1 MVILGVDY
9 GEKRVGLAIATPD
22 SSPERLAVIPGGSE
36 ALNGVTEAVLTH
48 QASTVV
54 VGLPRNLDGNDTA
67 QTKLVREF
75 ATRLEAELDGIPVVL
90 QDEADTSNIA
100 RKRLKGQN
108 MSDKEIKQ
116 WLDAE
121 AAAVILEDFRL

>member
-9 GEKRVGLAIATPD
+9 GEKRVGLAIATPN
-22 SSPERLAVIPGGSE
+22 SSPERMAVIPGG
-36 ALNGVTEAVLTH
+36 GEAVDGVVKAVLAH
-48 QASTVV
+48 EVGTVV
-54 VGLPRNLDGNDTA
+54 VGLPRNLDGDDTT
-67 QTKLVREF
+67 QTRLVRQF
-75 ATRLEAELDGIPVVL
+75 ATRLEAELGGIPVVL

-100 RKRLKGQN
+100 RGRLTRQK

-121 AAAVILEDFRL
+121 AAAVILEDFKQ

>member
-9 GEKRVGLAIATPD
+9 GEKRVGLAIATPN
-22 SSPERLAVIPGGSE
+22 SSPERMAVIPGGD
-36 ALNGVTEAVLTH
+36 EAVDGVVKAVLAH
-48 QASTVV
+48 EVGTVV
-54 VGLPRNLDGNDTA
+54 VGLPRNLDGDDTT
-67 QTKLVREF
+67 QTRLVRQF
-75 ATRLEAELDGIPVVL
+75 ATRLEAELGGIPVVL

-100 RKRLKGQN
+100 RGRLTRQK

-121 AAAVILEDFRL
+121 AAAVILEDFKR